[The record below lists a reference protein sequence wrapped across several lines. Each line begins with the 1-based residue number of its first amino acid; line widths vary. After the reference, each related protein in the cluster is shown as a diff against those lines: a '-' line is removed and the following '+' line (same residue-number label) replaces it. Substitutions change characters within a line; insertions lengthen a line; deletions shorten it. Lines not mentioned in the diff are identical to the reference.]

1 VTSQSL
7 DTIVDSG
14 IDYITAVYKG
24 PRSDSDLA
32 SFGRFIVGEQRQLG
46 EKESNFHFS
55 GYRGLSC
62 GSASFGVRWDSQI
75 VRLSSSCAKEHWNQ
89 AYNLASNVTRL
100 DLQITVLPPEGPQ
113 ARLAK
118 HHREM
123 LRGKRGRG
131 RARKFKFWYGP
142 NGPESA
148 IFNSRKSDIFNRA
161 YDKGLESGYEEFA
174 GTLRYESELKR
185 SVAKS
190 CALEL
195 DQTGDERLVIASK
208 VGIFLAKSEK
218 AFAKYFSQGL
228 PLEGSAKALQ
238 VRKPITCPVVSQQE
252 FAELSSV
259 YKGAIR
265 NRRFAAFLRMSVQ
278 PGVYRL
284 LDHVGSE
291 AVLESLGLC
300 IVDGKLQ
307 KAHNQLWDDFKK
319 WR

>member
-123 LRGKRGRG
+123 LRAKRGRG

-185 SVAKS
+185 LA
-190 CALEL
+190 AMQTAFEL
-195 DQTGDERLVIASK
+195 DQAGDERLVIASK

-218 AFAKYFSQGL
+218 AFAKYFSPGL
-228 PLEGSAKALQ
+228 PLERSAKALQ

-278 PGVYRL
+278 PGVHRL